1 MCNWFFGAF
10 ELYTIFFLLNQKIS
24 FLEAIAIE
32 TLVQLVRAMLFFIPS
47 NLGTQ
52 EGVFILA
59 INVLK
64 DSTPLGLA
72 VAVIR
77 RLREV
82 IWISIGLI
90 LGFNQKIDFK
100 EIKKKL

>member
-1 MCNWFFGAF
+1 
-10 ELYTIFFLLNQKIS
+10 
-24 FLEAIAIE
+24 
-32 TLVQLVRAMLFFIPS
+32 MLFFIPS
-47 NLGTQ
+47 NIGTQ
-52 EGVFILA
+52 EGIFVIA
-59 INVLK
+59 VNALK

-82 IWISIGLI
+82 LWISIGLF

-100 EIKKKL
+100 EIKRRL

>member
-1 MCNWFFGAF
+1 
-10 ELYTIFFLLNQKIS
+10 
-24 FLEAIAIE
+24 
-32 TLVQLVRAMLFFIPS
+32 
-47 NLGTQ
+47 
-52 EGVFILA
+52 
-59 INVLK
+59 
-64 DSTPLGLA
+64 LA

-77 RLREV
+77 RLREI

>member
-1 MCNWFFGAF
+1 M
-10 ELYTIFFLLNQKIS
+10 
-24 FLEAIAIE
+24 
-32 TLVQLVRAMLFFIPS
+32 QLVRAMLFFIPS

-52 EGVFILA
+52 EGVFVLA
-59 INVLK
+59 VNVLK

-72 VAVIR
+72 VAIIR

-90 LGFNQKIDFK
+90 LGFKQKIDFK
-100 EIKKKL
+100 EIKRKL